1 MDRETCDE
9 ELRVLRR
16 IHRHALRSLE
26 DGNERASFIV
36 LAVEALIRER
46 EGEHLNKRP

>member
-1 MDRETCDE
+1 MDRETRDE
-9 ELRVLRR
+9 ELRALRR
-16 IHRHALRSLE
+16 IRCHALRSLE

-46 EGEHLNKRP
+46 EGDLNKPP